1 MVTRTFSA
9 LVVGTLALLAVNC
22 SSDETTVGLAE
33 GCHINSDC
41 NNPLSCTFGKCHKA
55 CESTRDCQS
64 GEHCLKLAEG
74 NVCQQAAETNCT
86 FTSQCPVP
94 LKCAVDSKCRVEC
107 QEARDC
113 LAGQTCVSTVCAD
126 PEEIDPKTMDLPHST
141 PDGGGDASVGVASE
155 AG

>member
-1 MVTRTFSA
+1 MSMVIRVFSA
-9 LVVGTLALLAVNC
+9 LILATSALLAANC

-55 CESTRDCQS
+55 CESTRDCQP

-113 LAGQTCVSTVCAD
+113 LTR
-126 PEEIDPKTMDLPHST
+126 PEMRVDGVRGSRRDRPKD
-141 PDGGGDASVGVASE
+141 DGSPSLE
-155 AG
+155 PR